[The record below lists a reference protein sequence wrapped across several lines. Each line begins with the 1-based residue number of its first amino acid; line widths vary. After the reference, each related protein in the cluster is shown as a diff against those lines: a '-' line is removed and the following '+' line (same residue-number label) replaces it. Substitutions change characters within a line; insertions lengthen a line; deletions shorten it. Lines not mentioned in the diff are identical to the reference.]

1 MSTAVALGHA
11 GSLAAPLLAG
21 PPHTPVL
28 QRSALSATWSPQQ
41 QSDRQEL
48 LGLES
53 KYEKVLREL
62 EKIKLKVK
70 AKAAESLKAQRA
82 LSSRRSKILKRKG
95 TDSRIVP
102 ENSPTHINDFAVAL
116 HGAVATAIGNGKEQ
130 VSKYK
135 MIQYVFDFV
144 DQYLYADQEFKGG
157 SSSSGAA
164 FFHAEYAKLQ
174 AVSAD
179 DLAESFDMGGESLN
193 GSGLEQVREIMPAT
207 KRLKCGS
214 TPLQI

>member
-70 AKAAESLKAQRA
+70 AKAFNGQVKQRFFRHTQRGGHQGAGHAHGGGQVGKKIDGLSRWLLRRWYWTSGKARTA
-82 LSSRRSKILKRKG
+82 LEAFRNRDKGVPGRKRNHADANEQPVG
-95 TDSRIVP
+95 
-102 ENSPTHINDFAVAL
+102 DFADEL
-116 HGAVATAIGNGKEQ
+116 E
-130 VSKYK
+130 
-135 MIQYVFDFV
+135 FDS
-144 DQYLYADQEFKGG
+144 A
-157 SSSSGAA
+157 
-164 FFHAEYAKLQ
+164 
-174 AVSAD
+174 AD
-179 DLAESFDMGGESLN
+179 DRRADL
-193 GSGLEQVREIMPAT
+193 
-207 KRLKCGS
+207 
-214 TPLQI
+214 